1 MKNKQL
7 TYEITDHIISRL
19 ELIPDPNKG
28 IINSNFKIKDLDLSE
43 EDEVQKKVPVFFAK
57 RKIFNFSF
65 NIFVC
70 FINDEIDIMFN
81 LSETEYLFGIR
92 SSAESKQIF
101 LFLEKQWVPASISIQ
116 AKILANIE
124 DISTIPSV
132 WEAVKPDDTMSLKF
146 SAFIETIEPDE

>member
-1 MKNKQL
+1 MKNTKL
-7 TYEITDHIISRL
+7 INEMVDHIVSRL

-28 IINSNFKIKDLDLSE
+28 IVNSNFKIKEIHLSE
-43 EDEVQKKVPVFFAK
+43 EDTLKKVPVYFAK

-65 NIFVC
+65 DIFVC
-70 FINDEIDIMFN
+70 FINNEINIVFN

-92 SSAESKQIF
+92 SSAEYKQIF

-132 WEAVKPDDTMSLKF
+132 WEAVKPDDTMMLKF
-146 SAFIETIEPDE
+146 FAFLETNE